1 MGRKVKGYEEW
12 GREAKSKGRRKEDER
27 EEEREGGWLRY
38 TEMRGVDEEVRRIID
53 RNKGKKERIKIG
65 SEITNV
71 KQTIL
76 EISSIDK

>member
-1 MGRKVKGYEEW
+1 
-12 GREAKSKGRRKEDER
+12 
-27 EEEREGGWLRY
+27 
-38 TEMRGVDEEVRRIID
+38 MRGVDEEVRRIID